1 MPTRPPLSNPDLD
14 APLIVKASRFVKAK
28 NKNCKVCALPPE
40 VQGLIHKLKLENQL
54 SLRSIAR
61 KINSEYLGD
70 GQVGL
75 NSSNLFSHFKHM
87 PLEAIT
93 LYSNPSPPDSPAI
106 LPVPIPTDLPKDRVN
121 LYEKE
126 VRVLED
132 LERKFEQLQ
141 SRIDLVSEEDRR
153 FGPYIN
159 LAQEIRR
166 SVETLNHIANPLG
179 LVEGISINFMERK
192 TTRSLQNLQKE
203 LTNFL
208 NKIIPHLWKE
218 KEPELTQA
226 LREML
231 YRIAQNEEQE
241 AMLFQTDL
249 KRALGLANVS
259 SPTKSQN

>member
-1 MPTRPPLSNPDLD
+1 MKGKT
-14 APLIVKASRFVKAK
+14 
-28 NKNCKVCALPPE
+28 KNCKVCALPPE
-40 VQGLIHKLKLENQL
+40 VQGLIHELRLGNDL
-54 SLRSIAR
+54 SLRAIAR

-87 PLEAIT
+87 PLEAVT

-106 LPVPIPTDLPKDRVN
+106 IPVSIPTDLPKDRVN
-121 LYEKE
+121 LYAKE

-141 SRIDLVSEEDRR
+141 SKIDLVSEEDKR
-153 FGPYIN
+153 FSAYIGV
-159 LAQEIRR
+159 AQEIRR
-166 SVETLNHIANPLG
+166 AVETLNHIQNPLG
-179 LVEGISINFMERK
+179 LVEGLSVNFMERK

-203 LTNFL
+203 LSNFL

-231 YRIAQNEEQE
+231 YRIAQFEEQE
-241 AMLFQTDL
+241 ATIFQTDL
-249 KRALGLANVS
+249 KRALGLANAS
-259 SPTKSQN
+259 SPAKSQN